1 MLPLHGLNCIR
12 EVKQLEMSVYEVLCD
27 GSVVDVTNEYEE
39 QEWSDEY
46 MGCSEYKN
54 YMETWN

>member
-1 MLPLHGLNCIR
+1 
-12 EVKQLEMSVYEVLCD
+12 MSVYEVLCD

-46 MGCSEYKN
+46 MDCSEYKN